1 MLVERR
7 SIQFFIIL
15 AAIMCVHQHSIAIE
29 RRVSVEDFGAKP
41 NDHIDDSKALSKA
54 AAYCRENPNTVL
66 VFSPGNYILKN
77 ELGIKTENAAMQGEF
92 GRNPEPV
99 IFKPNYPYGKGMDF
113 SGSKGISIEGNGAIL
128 QCYGWFEPIS
138 ITNSEYFS
146 LKNITIDYPNKPFS
160 WGKVME
166 VTDSFFEVQ
175 FSDERI
181 IDNKMVLGRMTFW
194 NLQNDRLTKDVLY
207 FPKREILGNNR
218 VRFHHKIG
226 EDNLGQIATVLHCFH
241 FRPAVL
247 ISGSTQTSI
256 QDVTIHAQPGMGI
269 VGFDSHNILVERL
282 KVKPAPGYYH
292 STNTDATHFAC
303 CSGLLRFDGCYFEA
317 QGDDATNV
325 HGYYHTIMSTDDKT
339 FVTKLE
345 APTFTHSQEID
356 LPRVGDKLELVNRET
371 LQVVDTL
378 IVEEA
383 VTNQTTLQNTIR
395 VHKKVDIKPQNYYLM
410 NVSKLPQLEFVNST
424 INSHLARA
432 ILVKTRGVLIENN
445 RINGSS
451 NTAIHI
457 GAEAWWSEGTH
468 SQDVTVRNNLI
479 TNCGF
484 QSTQGGASGIA
495 VIIDAKN
502 TLNTY
507 LHKNIKIEN
516 NTIVG
521 SNNTCGIFIGNTSQV
536 QLINNIITNCKQ
548 DILIKSSSE
557 VKIHSK

>member
-1 MLVERR
+1 MVYR
-7 SIQFFIIL
+7 SIQYLLALLAIL
-15 AAIMCVHQHSIAIE
+15 CVHAHSIAME
-29 RRVSVEDFGAKP
+29 RSVSVEDFGAKP
-41 NDHIDDSKALSKA
+41 NDNIDDSKALANA

-77 ELGIKTENAAMQGEF
+77 ELGIKTEKAAMRGDLGQ
-92 GRNPEPV
+92 NPESI

-113 SGSKGISIEGNGAIL
+113 SGSKSVSIEGNGAVI

-138 ITNSEYFS
+138 IMNCENFS
-146 LKNITIDYPNKPFS
+146 LKNITIDYPHKPFS
-160 WGKVME
+160 WGKVIE
-166 VTDSFFEVQ
+166 VTDSYFEVK
-175 FSDERI
+175 FSNDRV
-181 IDNKMVLGRMTFW
+181 IDNQMVLGRMTFW
-194 NLQNDRLTKDVLY
+194 DLQEDLLTRDVIY
-207 FPKREILGNNR
+207 FPNREILGNNR
-218 VRFHHKIG
+218 VRFHHKIRK
-226 EDNLGQIATVLHCFH
+226 ENLGQVANVLHCFH
-241 FRPAVL
+241 FRPAIL
-247 ISGSTQTSI
+247 ISGSKQTSI

-269 VGFDSHNILVERL
+269 VGFDSHDILINRL
-282 KVKPAPGYYH
+282 NVRPAPGYYQ

-325 HGYYHTIMSTDDKT
+325 HGYYHTVIALDETT

-356 LPRVGDKLELVNRET
+356 LPRVGDKLELVHRET
-371 LQVVDTL
+371 LQVIDTL

-383 VTNQTTLQNTIR
+383 ISDKATLQNKIR
-395 VHKKVDIKPQNYYLM
+395 VHKKLNIEPQNYYVM

-432 ILVKTRGVLIENN
+432 ILVKTRDVLIENN

-468 SQDVTVRNNLI
+468 SQNVTVRNNII

-502 TLNTY
+502 TSNTY

-521 SNNTCGIFIGNTSQV
+521 SNNICGIFIGNTIGV
-536 QLINNIITNCKQ
+536 QLINNIIQKCKQ

-557 VKIHSK
+557 VKILSK